1 MHNQTL
7 MQIRE
12 ILFTHMHVCAR
23 TGFKMVDCHW
33 SATALESLS
42 NPPGTLRL
50 DFREHYGRQETRLSA
65 LKRWRVGIENAA

>member
-12 ILFTHMHVCAR
+12 ILFTYMHVCAR
-23 TGFKMVDCHW
+23 TGFKMVDGHW

-42 NPPGTLRL
+42 NPPVTLSL
-50 DFREHYGRQETRLSA
+50 VLGA
-65 LKRWRVGIENAA
+65 L